1 MIKGGGLQVAC
12 SVVLP
17 RKQNTLGLG
26 GINESGRGEAVG
38 EECSRGGRV
47 SGGDLIYMVVIIID

>member
-1 MIKGGGLQVAC
+1 MAC

-26 GINESGRGEAVG
+26 GINESGRGEAVE